1 MRDPKELLV
10 YLLLRSMKEAT
21 LDELAEAAGIP
32 RRNAVRILRSFIR
45 RGVAREAGGK
55 VLFNPQRPKGFR
67 APFGGEV
74 VELSISVD
82 RDLMNVGEVK
92 VYRGGELVAS
102 MPCVFSEEGFV
113 VDLSDF
119 LAFYSDAAKKSGS
132 PFSVKKA
139 YNVFRRLMEGRGN
152 VKNAGQWEID
162 AALGAILICGA
173 ISEELGLDYV
183 MTTIDSSSIPRRI
196 ESKKLEEV
204 RGATG
209 VDFVAGY
216 SFPMKHG
223 RGLLLF
229 DKAGKVYFS
238 DGGELL
244 ADLEVKEEGDVIEI
258 DFTRLVES
266 YARVAERKKMC
277 FSAERVID
285 NFFSMLES
293 GGKIEDYLKLVSRD
307 EGFLLEA
314 MYRISVI
321 FMRLKGRDVT
331 AKVAYPPSS

>member
-1 MRDPKELLV
+1 
-10 YLLLRSMKEAT
+10 MKEAT

-32 RRNAVRILRSFIR
+32 RRNAIRILRSFIR
-45 RGVAREAGGK
+45 RGVAREVGGK
-55 VLFNPQRPKGFR
+55 VLFNPQRPKGFK

-74 VELSISVD
+74 IELSVSVD
-82 RDLMNVGEVK
+82 RDFMNVGEVK
-92 VYRGGELVAS
+92 VHRGGELVAS

-119 LAFYSDAAKKSGS
+119 LAFYSDAAKRSGS

-183 MTTIDSSSIPRRI
+183 MTTIDSASIPRRV
-196 ESKKLEEV
+196 EGKELEEIKST
-204 RGATG
+204 TG
-209 VDFVAGY
+209 IDIVAGY
-216 SFPMKHG
+216 SFPTKHG

-229 DKAGKVYFS
+229 DKAGKIYFS
-238 DGGELL
+238 IKGELL
-244 ADLEVKEEGDVIEI
+244 ADLEVKEEENIIEI
-258 DFTRLVES
+258 DFTKLIEA
-266 YARVAERKKMC
+266 YAKVAEKKKMC
-277 FSAERVID
+277 FSVEKVVD
-285 NFFSMLES
+285 NFFAMLENE
-293 GGKIEDYLKLVSRD
+293 GKIEDYLKLVNRD
-307 EGFLLEA
+307 EGLLLEA

-321 FMRLKGRDVT
+321 FMRLKGKDVT
-331 AKVAYPPSS
+331 AKVAYPSSS